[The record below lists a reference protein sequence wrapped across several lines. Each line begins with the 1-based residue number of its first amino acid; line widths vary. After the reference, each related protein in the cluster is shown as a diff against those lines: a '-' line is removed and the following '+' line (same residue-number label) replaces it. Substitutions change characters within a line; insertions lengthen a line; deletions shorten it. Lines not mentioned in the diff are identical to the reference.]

1 MGVNL
6 ALKAFDIKT
15 LDAILSSTIQ
25 KIQEGKGEI
34 DEISKQVSDECE
46 KLKKDLQEISQKVNQ
61 IIKKVDS
68 FQYKEKLA
76 RYELF
81 ITNRDFHIHDEK
93 DMQEA
98 YKAAMEL
105 RDRYQELQQQE
116 RKLRQE
122 RDKLTLRYRKLSAT
136 AERAKNLSAQITEVI
151 EYLAQSLKN
160 MSGYV
165 KKLQGKDDMVIAI
178 IRAQE
183 EERRA
188 IARDIHDGPAQAI
201 SNVVIRA
208 EICKQLGIERP
219 DLLEELEGLVA
230 TANSSLEDIRR
241 IIFNLRP
248 MHLDDL
254 GLVYAVS
261 KYCED
266 FEKRTGI
273 KVVVRHTGCD
283 RRFDDTH
290 EISVYRIIQEIL
302 NNARK
307 HSGADTIEISFNI
320 SPLVLEVRI
329 KDNGIGFNPDEVD
342 YTKHFGLKGITERVN
357 LMEGSINIESARGK
371 GTSFYIEVPI
381 G

>member
-1 MGVNL
+1 V
-6 ALKAFDIKT
+6 ALTLKDFDIKT

-34 DEISKQVSDECE
+34 DEISNQVSDECE
-46 KLKKDLQEISQKVNQ
+46 KLKNDLQEISDKVNQ

-76 RYELF
+76 RYDLF
-81 ITNRDFHIHDEK
+81 ITSRDFHIHGEK
-93 DMQEA
+93 DMKDA

-116 RKLRQE
+116 RKLRRE
-122 RDKLTLRYRKLSAT
+122 RDKLTLRYRKLSTT

-151 EYLAQSLKN
+151 DYLAESLKG

-183 EERRA
+183 EERKS

-208 EICKQLGIERP
+208 EICKQLGIKEP
-219 DLLEELEGLVA
+219 ELLEELEGLVA
-230 TANSSLEDIRR
+230 TANNSLEDIRR

-254 GLVYAVS
+254 GLIYAVN

-273 KVVVRHTGCD
+273 RVLVEHSGCD

-290 EISVYRIIQEIL
+290 EISIYRIIQEIL

-307 HSGADTIEISFNI
+307 HSRADTIEISFNI
-320 SPLVLEVRI
+320 SPLVLEVRV

-357 LMEGSINIESARGK
+357 LMGGSINIESARGK

>member
-1 MGVNL
+1 M
-6 ALKAFDIKT
+6 ADFDIKM
-15 LDAILSSTIQ
+15 LDGILNSTIQ

-34 DEISKQVSDECE
+34 DEISSQVSGECE
-46 KLKKDLQEISQKVNQ
+46 KLKNDLQEISKKVDL

-76 RYELF
+76 RYEVF
-81 ITNRDFHIHDEK
+81 ITNRDFRSHSEK
-93 DMQEA
+93 EMKNA
-98 YKAAMEL
+98 YNAALEL

-116 RKLRQE
+116 RLLRHE
-122 RDKLTLRYRKLSAT
+122 RDKLTRRYRKLSAT

-151 EYLAQSLKN
+151 NYLAENLKG

-165 KKLQGKDDMVIAI
+165 KKMQGKDDMVIAI

-183 EERRA
+183 EERKA

-208 EICKQLGIERP
+208 EICKQLGIEKP
-219 DLLEELEGLVA
+219 ELLEELEGLVS
-230 TANSSLEDIRR
+230 TANNSLEDVRR

-254 GLVYAVS
+254 GLIYAVS

-266 FEKRTGI
+266 FEKQTGI
-273 KVVVRHTGCD
+273 RVLVEHSGCD

-290 EISVYRIIQEIL
+290 EISIYRIIQEIL

-307 HSGADTIEISFNI
+307 HSGADTIEINFNI
-320 SPLVLEVRI
+320 SPLVIGVKV
-329 KDNGIGFNPDEVD
+329 KDNGTGFDPDKVD

-357 LMEGSINIESARGK
+357 LMDGTVDIDSAKGR
-371 GTSFYIEVPI
+371 GTSIYIEVPFS
-381 G
+381 

>member
-1 MGVNL
+1 L
-6 ALKAFDIKT
+6 ADFDIKT
-15 LDAILSSTIQ
+15 LDNILSSTIQ
-25 KIQEGKGEI
+25 KVQEGKSEI
-34 DEISKQVSDECE
+34 DEISNQVSDECE
-46 KLKKDLQEISQKVNQ
+46 KLRNDLQEISEKVNS

-76 RYELF
+76 RYEVF
-81 ITNRDFHIHDEK
+81 ITNRDYRSHSEK
-93 DMQEA
+93 EMKNA
-98 YKAAMEL
+98 YTAALEL

-116 RKLRQE
+116 KLLRQE
-122 RDKLTLRYRKLSAT
+122 RDKLTRRYKKLSTT
-136 AERAKNLSAQITEVI
+136 ADRAKKLSSQITEVI
-151 EYLAQSLKN
+151 NYLAESLKG

-183 EERRA
+183 EERKA

-208 EICKQLGIERP
+208 EICKQLGIEKP
-219 DLLEELEGLVA
+219 ELLEELEGLVS
-230 TANSSLEDIRR
+230 TANNSLEDIRR

-254 GLVYAVS
+254 GLIYAVG

-273 KVVVRHTGCD
+273 RVKVEHTGCD
-283 RRFDDTH
+283 RRFNDTH
-290 EISVYRIIQEIL
+290 EISIYRIVQEIL

-307 HSGADTIEISFNI
+307 HSGADTIEISFSI
-320 SPLVLEVRI
+320 SPLVIGVRI
-329 KDNGIGFNPDEVD
+329 RDNGKGFNPDEVD
-342 YTKHFGLKGITERVN
+342 YTKHFGLKGIKERVN
-357 LMEGSINIESARGK
+357 LMEGSIDIVSAKGRG
-371 GTSFYIEVPI
+371 TTICIEVPFSLE
-381 G
+381 

>member
-1 MGVNL
+1 MAL
-6 ALKAFDIKT
+6 ALKDFDIKT
-15 LDAILSSTIQ
+15 LDAILNSTIQ

-34 DEISKQVSDECE
+34 DEISRQVSDECE
-46 KLKKDLQEISQKVNQ
+46 KLKNDLQEISQKVNQ

-81 ITNRDFHIHDEK
+81 ITSRDFHIHDEE
-93 DMQEA
+93 DMKEA

-136 AERAKNLSAQITEVI
+136 AERAKSLSAQITEVI

-183 EERRA
+183 EERKA

-230 TANSSLEDIRR
+230 TANNSLEDIRR

-307 HSGADTIEISFNI
+307 HSGADTIEINFNI
-320 SPLVLEVRI
+320 STLVLEVRV

-357 LMEGSINIESARGK
+357 LMEGNISIDSARGK

>member
-1 MGVNL
+1 M
-6 ALKAFDIKT
+6 ALTLKDFDIKA

-25 KIQEGKGEI
+25 KIQEGKSEI
-34 DEISKQVSDECE
+34 DEISSQVSDECE
-46 KLKKDLQEISQKVNQ
+46 KLEKDLQEISEKVNQ
-61 IIKKVDS
+61 IIRKVDS

-81 ITNRDFHIHDEK
+81 ITSRDFHSHTETEMK
-93 DMQEA
+93 NA
-98 YKAAMEL
+98 YNAALEL
-105 RDRYQELQQQE
+105 RDRYKELQQEE
-116 RKLRQE
+116 RLLRQE
-122 RDKLTLRYRKLSAT
+122 RDKLTRRYRKLSAT
-136 AERAKNLSAQITEVI
+136 AERAKNLSAHITEVI
-151 EYLAQSLKN
+151 EYLAQSLKG

-183 EERRA
+183 EERKA

-208 EICKQLGIERP
+208 EICKQLGIEKP
-219 DLLEELEGLVA
+219 ELSEELEGLVA
-230 TANSSLEDIRR
+230 TANNSLEDIRR

-273 KVVVRHTGCD
+273 RVVVRHNGSD

-290 EISVYRIIQEIL
+290 EISIYRIVQEIL

-307 HSGADTIEISFNI
+307 HSGADTIEIDFNI
-320 SPLVLEVRI
+320 SPLVIEVRI
-329 KDNGIGFNPDEVD
+329 KDNGTGFNPDEVD
-342 YTKHFGLKGITERVN
+342 YTKHFGLKGIKERVN
-357 LMEGSINIESARGK
+357 LMGGSMNIDSARNR

-381 G
+381 K

>member
-1 MGVNL
+1 VAL
-6 ALKAFDIKT
+6 ALKDFDIKT
-15 LDAILSSTIQ
+15 LDAILNSTIQ

-34 DEISKQVSDECE
+34 DEISRQVSDECE
-46 KLKKDLQEISQKVNQ
+46 KLKNDLQEISQKVNQ

-81 ITNRDFHIHDEK
+81 ITNRDFHVYGEK
-93 DMQEA
+93 EMKDA

-136 AERAKNLSAQITEVI
+136 AERAKSLSAQITEVI

-183 EERRA
+183 EERKA

-230 TANSSLEDIRR
+230 TANNSLEDIRR

-273 KVVVRHTGCD
+273 KVLVRHTGCD

-290 EISVYRIIQEIL
+290 EISVYRIVQEIL

-320 SPLVLEVRI
+320 SPLVLEVRV

-357 LMEGSINIESARGK
+357 LMEGNISIDSARGK
-371 GTSFYIEVPI
+371 GTSFYIEIPI

>member
-1 MGVNL
+1 L
-6 ALKAFDIKT
+6 ADFDIKI
-15 LDAILSSTIQ
+15 LDGILNSTIR

-34 DEISKQVSDECE
+34 DEISSQVSDECE
-46 KLKKDLQEISQKVNQ
+46 KLKNDLQEISDKVNQ

-76 RYELF
+76 RYEVF
-81 ITNRDFHIHDEK
+81 ITNRDYRSHSEGEMK
-93 DMQEA
+93 NA
-98 YKAAMEL
+98 YNAALEL

-116 RKLRQE
+116 KLLRRE
-122 RDKLTLRYRKLSAT
+122 RDKLTRRYRKLSDT
-136 AERAKNLSAQITEVI
+136 AERAQNLSAQITEVI
-151 EYLAQSLKN
+151 NYLAESLKG

-183 EERRA
+183 EERKS

-219 DLLEELEGLVA
+219 ELLEELEGLVG

-248 MHLDDL
+248 MHIDDL
-254 GLVYAVS
+254 GLIYAVN

-273 KVVVRHTGCD
+273 RVLVEHSGCD
-283 RRFDDTH
+283 RRFNDTH
-290 EISVYRIIQEIL
+290 EISIYRIIQEML

-307 HSGADTIEISFNI
+307 HSGADTIEINFNI
-320 SPLVLEVRI
+320 SPLVIGVTVS
-329 KDNGIGFNPDEVD
+329 DNGTGFDPEKVD
-342 YTKHFGLKGITERVN
+342 HTKHFGLKGIKERVN
-357 LMEGSINIESARGK
+357 LMGGSIKIDSAGDR
-371 GTSFYIEVPI
+371 GTSFYIEVPFS
-381 G
+381 